1 MNSAPTH
8 HSSPGVTP
16 IPATGKVIGI
26 DLGATNIR
34 GAIVTSDSLGAITS
48 TRIHSDGSVEDVLN
62 DIHQV
67 IDTLLASA
75 PSHEALAEPGT
86 TPGISAIGIGVPSVV
101 DVEQGIVYD
110 VTYIPSWKEV
120 PLKKLLE
127 TRYNIPVFVNN
138 DANCFALG
146 EYYFGKGR
154 GASSMVGLTIGT
166 GLGGGIIIRDKL
178 FEGYNCGAG
187 EFGCLPYKD
196 QILEYYCSGSFFKNV
211 YNLNGTAVYAA
222 ARMGDEGALRL
233 YAELGTYIGD
243 AIKTVMY
250 TYDPEIIVLG
260 GSVSQA
266 YDLFS
271 ETMWAAIKTL
281 FFIKSAER
289 IRIETS
295 NLENSGIL
303 GAAALYYNAQH

>member
-1 MNSAPTH
+1 MSKL
-8 HSSPGVTP
+8 V
-16 IPATGKVIGI
+16 KVIGI

-34 GAIVTSDSLGAITS
+34 GAIVGSNALGAITS
-48 TRIHSDGSVEDVLN
+48 IRIHSDGAVEDVLN
-62 DIHQV
+62 DIYQV
-67 IDTLLASA
+67 IDALLA
-75 PSHEALAEPGT
+75 PDT
-86 TPGISAIGIGVPSVV
+86 TAIGIGVPSVV

-120 PLKKLLE
+120 ALKRLLE
-127 TRYNIPVFVNN
+127 TRYHLPVFVNN

-154 GASSMVGLTIGT
+154 GASSMVGLTLGT

-187 EFGCLPYKD
+187 EFGCIPYKD
-196 QILEYYCSGSFFKNV
+196 NILEYYCSGSFFKNV
-211 YNLNGTAVYAA
+211 YNLDGTEVYAA
-222 ARMGDEGALRL
+222 ARNGDDKALQL
-233 YAELGTYIGD
+233 YAELGSHVGS

-250 TYDPEIIVLG
+250 THDPELIVLG

-266 YDLFS
+266 YDLFKD
-271 ETMWAAIKTL
+271 TMWSAIKTL
-281 FFIKSAER
+281 FFTKSVER